1 MEMFTSPRPRGR
13 PPGTQR
19 ATVVDERLGLP
30 VSAPSKAYAPTVVK
44 PIHEALAEL
53 LIADP
58 GLNAAALGAKL
69 NRHPVTIRL
78 ILRSDLF
85 RELMVLKR
93 AQFVDPKVEA
103 KVEELFDVAI
113 AGSLECLTKAVDESQ
128 STDLALKTLAAI
140 GPMSKYGAR
149 TPPPAV
155 QANFIVPMP
164 PKAASTAAW
173 EAQVT
178 EVLHGGRAQTAP

>member
-1 MEMFTSPRPRGR
+1 MEMFTTPRPRGR
-13 PPGTQR
+13 PAGQAR

-30 VSAPSKAYAPTVVK
+30 VSAPSKQFQPQVVK

-53 LIADP
+53 VVSNP
-58 GLNAAALGAKL
+58 GLNAAELGAKL
-69 NRHPVTIRL
+69 GRHPVTIRL

-85 RELMVLKR
+85 RELMVRKR

-128 STDLALKTLAAI
+128 STELALKTLAAI

-149 TPPPAV
+149 TPPPSV

-178 EVLHGGRAQTAP
+178 EVIHGGRAQGTP